1 MRGDRDRLQQVLW
14 NLLSNAIKFTPT
26 GGTDRGPRGA
36 CGNAIRITVADTGIG
51 IAPEHLPFVFQ
62 RFWQAHTGASREYG
76 GLGIGLALTRHLVE
90 MHGGTI
96 AAESPGPGGGATFT
110 VALPAAADKRSM
122 RRAN

>member
-1 MRGDRDRLQQVLW
+1 M
-14 NLLSNAIKFTPT
+14 
-26 GGTDRGPRGA
+26 
-36 CGNAIRITVADTGIG
+36 
-51 IAPEHLPFVFQ
+51 FQ

-96 AAESPGPGGGATFT
+96 AADSPGAGRGATFT
-110 VALPAAADKRSM
+110 IVLPAADKPSL